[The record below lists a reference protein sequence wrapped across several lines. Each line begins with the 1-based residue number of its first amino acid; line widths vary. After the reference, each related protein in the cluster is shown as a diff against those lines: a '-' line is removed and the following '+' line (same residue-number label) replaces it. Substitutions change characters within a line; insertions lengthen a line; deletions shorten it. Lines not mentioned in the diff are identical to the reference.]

1 MKVIKSLDELMTNG
15 TTTIWH
21 RKYFCDE
28 ASWAK
33 SKLKNIMQLIIVE
46 KKKDEQE
53 NFLIICIYTT
63 YTSKRLRFVGT
74 NVKPAAFPPLLPT
87 PLFTTVNCDAE
98 ELLFKVPTML
108 TGFVCDFELLFVVV
122 KAMDIVLAELA
133 SVILMPTP
141 PTSSSLLL
149 LLFAGLL
156 MAFVLDI
163 LQETLF
169 RLLTTDVKVITSLD
183 GSALIGAVAINC
195 NFFEANTVSINVAT
209 SIDIDTYFLNVT
221 ITQYFNGTSGCKTAK
236 TMSMR
241 QGEFSFSSN
250 ITSDH
255 ISSFHCEV

>member
-1 MKVIKSLDELMTNG
+1 MIIQDDRQR
-15 TTTIWH
+15 TTLV
-21 RKYFCDE
+21 F
-28 ASWAK
+28 S
-33 SKLKNIMQLIIVE
+33 
-46 KKKDEQE
+46 DEQE

-87 PLFTTVNCDAE
+87 PLFTTVNCEAE
-98 ELLFKVPTML
+98 ELLFKVPIML
-108 TGFVCDFELLFVVV
+108 TGFVCDFELMFALV

-156 MAFVLDI
+156 MTFVLDI

-183 GSALIGAVAINC
+183 GSDLIGAVAINC
-195 NFFEANTVSINVAT
+195 NFFEANTVSVRQELIAVVPTTT
-209 SIDIDTYFLNVT
+209 SEELLS
-221 ITQYFNGTSGCKTAK
+221 ITTLGARVKGVSHNGDNDDNLLIPDKGS
-236 TMSMR
+236 
-241 QGEFSFSSN
+241 E
-250 ITSDH
+250 DDP
-255 ISSFHCEV
+255 